1 MKDNYTLQLTNHQA
15 RGLNVALTLVTQ
27 LLNVKPGVPVYPT
40 IMLEEGGIT
49 GSLIK
54 TEMKLLQ
61 ETILQQLT
69 EQDAS

>member
-15 RGLNVALTLVTQ
+15 RGLSVALALVTQ
-27 LLNVKPGVPVYPT
+27 LLNVKPGAPVYPT

-49 GSLIK
+49 GTLIK
-54 TEMKLLQ
+54 TEMELLQ
-61 ETILQQLT
+61 EAILQQLT